1 MPTRWRP
8 IRFRYQVVDERLTI
22 QFDFNVFVPGTVE
35 LVFER
40 PDDRSSMRWA
50 MRGHHV
56 IGDIQGCWD
65 TLESLL
71 NTFEIK
77 PDRDAVICTGD
88 LVNRGPNSLAVL
100 RWAMRNGVQT
110 VLGNHDLYLLGLWAD
125 AVKPKNHT
133 LGDVLN
139 APDAQAL
146 CDWLRS
152 QPLVIDLP
160 EHMVIHAA
168 LDPNWSDDDTVYW
181 AEAIQREL
189 TGSDWASFL
198 KASWNTNGRKTDPLQ
213 YALACLTRGRGF
225 TFDGQSLHGFKG
237 PPETA
242 PQTVVHGMNFQS
254 VKVGKR
260 PLYLGTGQRLVFVRC
275 LGPSL

>member
-1 MPTRWRP
+1 MCT
-8 IRFRYQVVDERLTI
+8 Y
-22 QFDFNVFVPGTVE
+22 
-35 LVFER
+35 
-40 PDDRSSMRWA
+40 
-50 MRGHHV
+50 V

-77 PDRDAVICTGD
+77 PDRDTVICTGD

-133 LGDVLN
+133 LSDVLN

-242 PQTVVHGMNFQS
+242 PTNCRPWYEFPVCKGRKKTIIFGHWAALGFRQMLGAIS
-254 VKVGKR
+254 VDAGAVWGGE
-260 PLYLGTGQRLVFVRC
+260 LIAFRLDDGRVLRQPALKADVYKQISRAD
-275 LGPSL
+275 